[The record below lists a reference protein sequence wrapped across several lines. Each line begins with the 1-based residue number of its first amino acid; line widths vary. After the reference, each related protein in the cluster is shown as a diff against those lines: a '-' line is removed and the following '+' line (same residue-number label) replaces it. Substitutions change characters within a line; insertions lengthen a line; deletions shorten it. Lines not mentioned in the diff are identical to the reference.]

1 MPGSTPQCLESLIPR
16 IPLLS
21 TCGNDD
27 DNDDDNEDENSNGN
41 DLIQVFPAV
50 KQLSSSDL
58 DYNYIFHG
66 DGAVCI

>member
-1 MPGSTPQCLESLIPR
+1 MMMMVPMKTLMITMHDEYGD
-16 IPLLS
+16 
-21 TCGNDD
+21 GNDD